1 MSALQGRSKL
11 PFESMPN
18 HFRCSHRGMRPD
30 VCRNTLTRFSTLAV
44 ARTAA
49 DILPLPDGSCTLS
62 FLQPPVPGF
71 FCPFCSSFKSVRW
84 DRLATHVSRS
94 HETSIK
100 EIQKEAVACFLQK
113 WTTRP
118 GLGSG
123 RWWRVNTAAV
133 PTSHRIGSLP
143 TEESEDSDDIA
154 HSEGRNLAK
163 MEAEEERRLIW
174 ESEQYAAFDDD
185 LDQDENSDCLRGS
198 RWPQW
203 FKHKPVHVIVAAAA
217 RPCKGLAKDLFL
229 GEWNGVPCVST
240 AAAERTFQVLSL
252 GTQSVLERCQE
263 SLRHTPRALRCWVRS
278 WKATYY
284 PYAFD
289 LPTAKTIDRYSTVWI
304 QGLCYFFRIH
314 MLARKLKETTVQ
326 ICGLEFTEAQ
336 SSAMGT
342 LWKKLTEFCA
352 SQRQLSS
359 EAWTERGGAIG
370 ATRLLAIRFR
380 TLQNIVEEVSL
391 CHICPYWLV

>member
-1 MSALQGRSKL
+1 
-11 PFESMPN
+11 
-18 HFRCSHRGMRPD
+18 
-30 VCRNTLTRFSTLAV
+30 
-44 ARTAA
+44 
-49 DILPLPDGSCTLS
+49 
-62 FLQPPVPGF
+62 
-71 FCPFCSSFKSVRW
+71 
-84 DRLATHVSRS
+84 
-94 HETSIK
+94 
-100 EIQKEAVACFLQK
+100 
-113 WTTRP
+113 
-118 GLGSG
+118 
-123 RWWRVNTAAV
+123 
-133 PTSHRIGSLP
+133 
-143 TEESEDSDDIA
+143 
-154 HSEGRNLAK
+154 

-174 ESEQYAAFDDD
+174 EIEQYAAFDDD

-284 PYAFD
+284 PCAFD
-289 LPTAKTIDRYSTVWI
+289 LPTAKTIERYSTVWI

-326 ICGLEFTEAQ
+326 ICGFEFTEAQ

-342 LWKKLTEFCA
+342 LWKKLTEHMSQHKDCA
-352 SQRQLSS
+352 CGDDLPRNITELLFQLCVTF
-359 EAWTERGGAIG
+359 WTQTPSDA
-370 ATRLLAIRFR
+370 
-380 TLQNIVEEVSL
+380 
-391 CHICPYWLV
+391 